1 MSDQPLLLLLMIAA
15 GLYVGK
21 LWQDDRRAALAG
33 QPNPGALPGATA
45 APLNI
50 VFVAIAG
57 ALVLLALETW
67 GEIRLGIAAE
77 QSRITAL
84 FGLYTLSAAIIEE
97 VIFRGYVVVKSNRR
111 SLRWAGII
119 AASTVFALLHP
130 FLWNWENGF
139 TLSLG
144 LKGWFSTGMI
154 FTGSLW
160 FYAMRFAGWNTTQ
173 SLLPCFAAHLTKN
186 LGVIA
191 IKAQQGF
198 VEGWW

>member
-1 MSDQPLLLLLMIAA
+1 MSDHPLLLLLMIAA
-15 GLYVGK
+15 GLYVAK
-21 LWQDDRRAALAG
+21 LWRDDRQAAVAG
-33 QPNPGALPGATA
+33 KPNPGALPGAA
-45 APLNI
+45 PAPLNI
-50 VFVAIAG
+50 VIIAIAG
-57 ALVLLALETW
+57 ALALLALETW
-67 GEIRLGIAAE
+67 GEIRLGIATE
-77 QSRITAL
+77 QSRITML

-97 VIFRGYVVVKSNRR
+97 VIFRGYVVVNSSRR
-111 SLRWAGII
+111 ALRWLGII
-119 AASTVFALLHP
+119 AASAVFALLHP
-130 FLWNWENGF
+130 FLWNWDEGF

-154 FTGSLW
+154 FIGSLW
-160 FYAMRFAGWNTTQ
+160 FYAMRFAGWNTTH

>member
-1 MSDQPLLLLLMIAA
+1 MSDQPLMLLLMIAA
-15 GLYVGK
+15 GLYVTK
-21 LWQDDRRAALAG
+21 LWRDDRRAALAG

-50 VFVAIAG
+50 VCIAIAG

-77 QSRITAL
+77 QSHITVL

-97 VIFRGYVVVKSNRR
+97 VIFRGYVVVKGNRR
-111 SLRWAGII
+111 ALRWLGIF
-119 AASTVFALLHP
+119 AASAVFALLHP
-130 FLWNWENGF
+130 FLWKWEDGF

-154 FTGSLW
+154 FLGSLW
-160 FYAMRFAGWNTTQ
+160 FYAMRFAGWNPMQ

-191 IKAQQGF
+191 IKGQQGF

>member
-15 GLYVGK
+15 GLYVTK
-21 LWQDDRRAALAG
+21 LWRDDRQAALAG
-33 QPNPGALPGATA
+33 KPNPGALPGATA
-45 APLNI
+45 APLKI
-50 VFVAIAG
+50 VIIAILG
-57 ALVLLALETW
+57 ALILLALETW

-77 QSRITAL
+77 QSRITVL

-111 SLRWAGII
+111 VLRWLGIFV
-119 AASTVFALLHP
+119 ASAVFALLHP
-130 FLWNWENGF
+130 FLWNWEDGF
-139 TLSLG
+139 SLTPG

-154 FTGSLW
+154 FLGSLW
-160 FYAMRFAGWNTTQ
+160 FYAMRFAGWNAAQ
-173 SLLPCFAAHLTKN
+173 SLLPCFAAHLAKN
-186 LGVIA
+186 LGVFA